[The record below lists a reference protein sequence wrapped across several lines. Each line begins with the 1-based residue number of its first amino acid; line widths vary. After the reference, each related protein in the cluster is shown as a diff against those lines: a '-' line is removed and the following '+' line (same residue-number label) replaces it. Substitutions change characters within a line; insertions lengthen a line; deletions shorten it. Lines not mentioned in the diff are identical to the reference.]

1 MSFSEMG
8 LDKELASRCESLKYL
23 RPTPIQR
30 QAIPVIMDG
39 RDLIGC
45 AATGTGK
52 TAAFLLPVLNRLM
65 GKARPGVRVLIIA
78 PTRELAV
85 QIEES
90 LVVLSPSRAIRSV
103 TLMGGASM
111 DRQLKALRNS
121 PAVVIATPGRL
132 MDHIERQT
140 IDLAAIETLVLDE
153 ADRMLDMGF
162 WPVIRQV
169 IERLPV
175 GRQTLLFSA
184 TMSPDIE
191 KLARTTMRRPAL
203 VEVSPR
209 GRTAVTVEQRVY
221 AVASESKTALL
232 LHLLEDQEQSRVL
245 VFTRT
250 RRSAERLSHI
260 LAARGHKVNR
270 LHADRTQAQRQGAL
284 HGFREGLHRIL
295 VATDIASRGIDV
307 ESVSH
312 VINYDVPEA
321 PEDYVH
327 RIGRTGRA
335 GKTGKAITLVSPVDE
350 LSLVAIER
358 LIGRSIERVVLPD
371 FGGLSFGVVASG
383 KAVGAIGSP
392 APARGFRPSR
402 PTRRARR

>member
-350 LSLVAIER
+350 LYLVAIER